1 MGIETK
7 SFLRG
12 ADSLYH
18 KALLT
23 VDIGTIDHEGQGR
36 APGWS
41 VMLTMADPGGNFGDC
56 PLE

>member
-23 VDIGTIDHEGQGR
+23 VDIGTIDHEGQGGPQ
-36 APGWS
+36 AGQ
-41 VMLTMADPGGNFGDC
+41 
-56 PLE
+56 